1 MTQKLETNHIIRF
14 PDCDPFNHLNNGKY
28 IDYFINAREDHLKI
42 FYDFDIYKHAM
53 KTGESWVVSEN
64 RIVYLSPALLMEEVC
79 IQSLLLEW
87 NAKDTLVEM
96 QMWNKEKN
104 ILKSVLR
111 TKFIHFNI
119 VTKLKIEHSDYLKK
133 KFKLNK
139 DDFNKSLSFEERL
152 IEIRKNKKSI

>member
-119 VTKLKIEHSDYLKK
+119 ATKLKIEHSDYLKK

-139 DDFNKSLSFEERL
+139 DDFSKSLSFEERL
-152 IEIRKNKKSI
+152 IEIKRNRKSI